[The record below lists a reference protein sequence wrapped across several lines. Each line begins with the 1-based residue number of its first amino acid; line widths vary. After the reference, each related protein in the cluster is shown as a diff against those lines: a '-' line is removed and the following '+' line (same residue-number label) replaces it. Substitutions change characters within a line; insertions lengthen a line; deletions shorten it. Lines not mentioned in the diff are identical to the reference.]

1 MSPKRKNLWVVTAVA
16 VTIALLAAACGGD
29 EEDDTSQPPPPPPAD
44 EPAAPPDAP
53 PAPPAEAGGPSDAPG
68 GPFTLNVGGAGY
80 AMPGPSGGI
89 LGGLPPDLVFPWT
102 YNFDTA
108 TFDAGSSPAAPF
120 DPSIRTASQDYEIA
134 WVSGWA
140 ALEFSQYIANSIKST
155 AAASGV
161 HVGAICDSEFDPEK
175 ALACAETVAES
186 DPDAVIFGNWRSE
199 AAESSMEVFDDAG
212 IPVITID
219 VWHPNAIFFGANN
232 YVSGALAGVNTG
244 LYALETWNCEG
255 IHVLLAQNLS
265 AGEAPDLRTS
275 GFADGVQAVC
285 GGDVPVSK
293 IDVDGSPENGFVST
307 TDWLTGNPD
316 AEHVLA
322 TSLDDVVAVPM
333 SRAMEQADRSGVAA
347 GHGSEP
353 NGVERLN
360 EDSVSE
366 TRYLGSVAYFPE
378 LYGVY
383 AVAALIDILDG
394 RAVPQEIHIDH
405 VWVNRDNVDEYYDPE
420 GQPIH
425 NLGPSTEPAATAT
438 DTGSQTTITLAV
450 NPWNGSALNVAVA
463 EQLLE
468 SELGYTVETVDI
480 DENGQW
486 PAINTGEIDASLEV
500 WPSGH
505 AQNRADFIDNPD
517 GNVDDAGLLGIVGG
531 IGWYIPTYMVD
542 QYPELATWEGFADP
556 ELAELFATAET
567 GSKAQFLSGDPSWT
581 IYEEQIIENLD
592 LPIEIVYAGSE
603 TTILASV
610 DAAYNRQDPVLFY
623 FWTPHVAFASYDL
636 TRVALPEY
644 SDECYEG
651 AETGGV
657 DCDYPPD
664 NLFKIVNADLTGDA
678 PAADA
683 FLRNMNYSASD
694 QIWMLGAVD
703 GGMSIEEAAAAWIE
717 ANSGTWSAWLP

>member
-29 EEDDTSQPPPPPPAD
+29 EEDDTSQPPPPPPAE
-44 EPAAPPDAP
+44 EPEAP

-68 GPFTLNVGGAGY
+68 GPFTLNVGGTGY

-108 TFDAGSSPAAPF
+108 TFEAGSSPAAPF

-140 ALEFSQYIANSIKST
+140 ALEFSQFIEDSIVST

-161 HVGAICDSEFDPEK
+161 HMGVICDSEYDPEK
-175 ALACAETVAES
+175 ALSCAATVAETN
-186 DPDAVIFGNWRSE
+186 PDAVVFGNWRNE
-199 AAESSMEVFDDAG
+199 AANSSMEVFNNAG

-244 LYALETWNCEG
+244 LYALETWNCDG
-255 IHVLLAQNLS
+255 VHVLLGQNLT
-265 AGEAPDLRTS
+265 AGEAPDLRVS

-285 GGDVPVSK
+285 GGDVPVDR
-293 IDVDGSPENGFVST
+293 IDVDGSPENGLQST
-307 TDWLTGNPD
+307 TDWLTANPG

-333 SRAMEQADRSGVAA
+333 SRAMEQAGRSGVAA
-347 GHGSEP
+347 GHGAEP

-360 EDSVSE
+360 EDTASE

-405 VWVNRDNVDEYYDPE
+405 VFVNRDNVGEYYDPE

-450 NPWNGSALNVAVA
+450 NPWNGSAVNVAVA
-463 EQLLE
+463 AQLLE
-468 SELGYTVETVDI
+468 DELGYTVETVDI
-480 DENGQW
+480 DENAQW
-486 PAINTGEIDASLEV
+486 AAINTGEIDGSLEV

-505 AQNRADFIDNPD
+505 AGNRADFIDSAD
-517 GNVDDAGLLGIVGG
+517 GNVDDAGLLGPVGK
-531 IGWYIPTYMVD
+531 IGWFMPTYMVD
-542 QYPELATWEGFADP
+542 QYPALATWEGLADP
-556 ELAELFATAET
+556 ELAAMFATAET
-567 GSKAQFLSGDPSWT
+567 GDKGQYLGGDPSWT
-581 IYEEQIIENLD
+581 IYDPQIIENLG
-592 LPIEIVYAGSE
+592 LNFEIVYVGSE
-603 TTILASV
+603 TGILAAL
-610 DAAYNRQDPVLFY
+610 DAAYNREEPILFY
-623 FWTPHVAFASYDL
+623 FWTPHSAFNSYDL
-636 TRVALPEY
+636 TNVKLPEY
-644 SDECYEG
+644 NDECY
-651 AETGGV
+651 ASADAGGV
-657 DCDYPPD
+657 DCDYPAD
-664 NLFKIVNADLTGDA
+664 DLFKIVNRDLKNDA

-683 FLRNMNYSASD
+683 LLRNMNYAAAD
-694 QIWMLGAVD
+694 QISMLAAVELDGA
-703 GGMSIEEAAAAWIE
+703 SIEEAAAAWIA
-717 ANSGTWSAWLP
+717 ANASTWQAWLP

>member
-1 MSPKRKNLWVVTAVA
+1 MSPKRKKLWAVTAA
-16 VTIALLAAACGGD
+16 AATTALLA
-29 EEDDTSQPPPPPPAD
+29 
-44 EPAAPPDAP
+44 
-53 PAPPAEAGGPSDAPG
+53 
-68 GPFTLNVGGAGY
+68 V
-80 AMPGPSGGI
+80 
-89 LGGLPPDLVFPWT
+89 
-102 YNFDTA
+102 
-108 TFDAGSSPAAPF
+108 
-120 DPSIRTASQDYEIA
+120 
-134 WVSGWA
+134 
-140 ALEFSQYIANSIKST
+140 
-155 AAASGV
+155 
-161 HVGAICDSEFDPEK
+161 
-175 ALACAETVAES
+175 ACAADDSAQEAA
-186 DPDAVIFGNWRSE
+186 DAAMVEASSARSE
-199 AAESSMEVFDDAG
+199 AAAAMAEA
-212 IPVITID
+212 
-219 VWHPNAIFFGANN
+219 
-232 YVSGALAGVNTG
+232 SGARSDASAGATSADVANVAADAANAVAEAASAEAAAALAAVEAAQAAADLALATAEGNLELVAAAEV
-244 LYALETWNCEG
+244 ALEE
-255 IHVLLAQNLS
+255 AQS
-265 AGEAPDLRTS
+265 AAEAAS
-275 GFADGVQAVC
+275 
-285 GGDVPVSK
+285 
-293 IDVDGSPENGFVST
+293 
-307 TDWLTGNPD
+307 
-316 AEHVLA
+316 AE
-322 TSLDDVVAVPM
+322 
-333 SRAMEQADRSGVAA
+333 
-347 GHGSEP
+347 
-353 NGVERLN
+353 
-360 EDSVSE
+360 
-366 TRYLGSVAYFPE
+366 
-378 LYGVY
+378 
-383 AVAALIDILDG
+383 AALAREEAASAQAEAASAKQEAAAAQAEADAALAAAEEAIL
-394 RAVPQEIHIDH
+394 Q
-405 VWVNRDNVDEYYDPE
+405 
-420 GQPIH
+420 
-425 NLGPSTEPAATAT
+425 TEPAATAT